1 MSRLFAESFIHHLP
15 VMDDDIR
22 SGAALARTI
31 PRLHRTG
38 YFVDPEF
45 WDGEAGTSCCP
56 PECNDQSG
64 RDWRSVVDWGG
75 HLPLD
80 DSPTIRI

>member
-1 MSRLFAESFIHHLP
+1 MSLALAGSFIHHHP

-31 PRLHRTG
+31 PHLHATG

-45 WDGEAGTSCCP
+45 WEGEAGSSCCP
-56 PECNDQSG
+56 PECNDQGGFRESG
-64 RDWRSVVDWGG
+64 EDWRGF
-75 HLPLD
+75 LPSD
-80 DSPTIRI
+80 ANTIRV